1 MSRFEDSE
9 RILAAA
15 EKWKQVCLLD
25 EGSLFSE
32 HGLWTRG
39 NFEELRRLFVEN
51 PDDSKDPSF
60 LDRLERQLEPG
71 SQDAKCLWA
80 EMVWV
85 YRLMEVPRSIGPGK
99 KRQQIARVWGWSERE
114 FPESHGLL
122 SDDVLSA
129 GVVHPGR
136 AGNHTKLEYRFFVD
150 CMRVWFSLDRG
161 RRDALL
167 GDPWGFAEWLDGTEH
182 AANRAFRHAMLFL
195 LFPDNFE
202 PIVSSR
208 DKVEIVRTLHEGEV
222 PEASNALALDRAL
235 VAVRE
240 RLEEYHAGFHFYFSP
255 VRELWQGA
263 TGDLEVAEVRSKSTT
278 KTAARRQPSGSLNII
293 LYGPPGTGK
302 TYRTVSRCVEIC
314 DGRVLQGEALRSR
327 YDALMEEGRVRFVTF
342 HQSYGYEEFVEGIR
356 PVEQDGQIVYRVEP
370 GILKSMAEAARDAPD
385 EVNDVVEAGRHGTET
400 DTSAASLA
408 TGEAALPIIK
418 GAVRTA
424 KYALGG
430 TYRGPKAGSIIER
443 IYGVLREAGKPL
455 TGNAVVEATYGFV
468 RPQAAEVMTESDIEG
483 TLRWLVGKGRL
494 HVVTAPHDLANSEM
508 EPEGS
513 EPTGTHANFVLVI
526 DEINRANISKV
537 MGELITLLEEDKR
550 EGAANEVTVTLPHSR
565 ELFTLPPNLHVL
577 GTMNTADRSIALLDT
592 ALRRRFDFEEVA
604 PEPSQ
609 LADAGRRTGVDLPR
623 VLTVI
628 NERLEYLV
636 DRDHLI
642 GHAWLMGARDRASL
656 DDIMRRKVI
665 PLIAEYFYD
674 DWNNVRAVLGGSDA
688 FVERVV
694 LRAPPGVEP
703 EVSERYRWTVRSHF
717 PTTAYEDLLTRADV
731 PEADV

>member
-1 MSRFEDSE
+1 MSRFEGSE

-15 EKWKQVCLLD
+15 ESWKQVCLLD

-85 YRLMEVPRSIGPGK
+85 YRLIVAPGSVAADT
-99 KRQQIARVWGWSERE
+99 KRQQIARVWGWSGRK
-114 FPESHGLL
+114 FPEGHDLVSR
-122 SDDVLSA
+122 DVLGV
-129 GVVHPGR
+129 GVVDPGP
-136 AGNHTKLEYRFFVD
+136 AYNSYAWLEYRFFVD
-150 CMRVWFSLDRG
+150 SMWVWFSLDR
-161 RRDALL
+161 RHRNALL

-182 AANRAFRHAMLFL
+182 AENRAFRHAMLFL

-208 DKVEIVRTLHEGEV
+208 NKVKIVTTLHDGGV
-222 PEASNALALDRAL
+222 PEASNTVALDRAL

-240 RLEEYHAGFHFYFSP
+240 RLEEDNPGFHFYHSP
-255 VRELWQGA
+255 VRELWQGE
-263 TGDLEVAEVRSKSTT
+263 TGDLEVAEVTGKTT
-278 KTAARRQPSGSLNII
+278 TTTAARRPPSASLNTI

-302 TYRTVSRCVEIC
+302 TYRTASRCVHIC
-314 DGRVLQGEALRSR
+314 DGRVFEGDALRER
-327 YDALMEEGRVRFVTF
+327 YDALMAEGRVRFVTF

-370 GILKSMAEAARDAPD
+370 GILKSLANAARDASATPD
-385 EVNDVVEAGRHGTET
+385 K
-400 DTSAASLA
+400 TSAGLTDFDALFETLRDGPLPKAVETKRDRVEYIMDKIAGVDALQFTRQDKRRRVNRDELA
-408 TGEAALPIIK
+408 RLWDNLSKTPNGLPHPDQLTTSRIVDAVDK
-418 GAVRTA
+418 GAD
-424 KYALGG
+424 
-430 TYRGPKAGSIIER
+430 
-443 IYGVLREAGKPL
+443 
-455 TGNAVVEATYGFV
+455 ATYIWIAYRELYGLMT
-468 RPQAAEVMTESDIEG
+468 PPSAPGTGSPAAETP
-483 TLRWLVGKGRL
+483 
-494 HVVTAPHDLANSEM
+494 A
-508 EPEGS
+508 
-513 EPTGTHANFVLVI
+513 FVLVI